1 MYNACDLNRW
11 TACKMGPIASVD
23 ARSKNTIF
31 FLSHLFPFPIGLQ
44 KDAVKEAKI
53 KGKGGGSHPRFQ
65 RRIGLFSDRE
75 IEIWE
80 QGKKF
85 NRQKN
90 AKDIYLSLYAE

>member
-1 MYNACDLNRW
+1 MDRMQDGPHCFCGRSLKKYNL
-11 TACKMGPIASVD
+11 
-23 ARSKNTIF
+23 

-65 RRIGLFSDRE
+65 RRISLFSDRE

>member
-1 MYNACDLNRW
+1 MDRMQDGPHCFCGRSLKKYNL
-11 TACKMGPIASVD
+11 
-23 ARSKNTIF
+23 
-31 FLSHLFPFPIGLQ
+31 FLSHSLPFPIGLQ

-90 AKDIYLSLYAE
+90 AKDIYLSLYRHTE